1 MRLIFFNGINS
12 FPVVKVPY
20 ASCLWAAN
28 ISWLKAS
35 EIYSFTILEARSLKS
50 VSLGQYQCFK
60 RALVSLEALRENL
73 FLACSGF

>member
-1 MRLIFFNGINS
+1 MRFFNGINS